1 MLNCDICRGDNQVRH
16 ITNIYTIGS
25 EGTRL
30 CNNCCI
36 QVSNYIN
43 NMTNIAQG
51 IRIELHK
58 QYKKLRGI

>member
-1 MLNCDICRGDNQVRH
+1 MKCDICRSDNQVRH

-25 EGTRL
+25 EGTCL

-43 NMTNIAQG
+43 HMKNMAQG
-51 IRIELHK
+51 VRIELHK
-58 QYKKLRGI
+58 QYKKLR